1 MRLLLAEIIH
11 FHRPQ
16 CIIHALADFPR
27 IHAQIFRTKGT
38 SSSTMVATIWL
49 SRVLKHHAHRLAN
62 LIFHRFIR
70 RIHPIYEHMTFF
82 GEEDRIAELGK
93 G

>member
-1 MRLLLAEIIH
+1 MHHPRAGG
-11 FHRPQ
+11 FP
-16 CIIHALADFPR
+16 ADPR
-27 IHAQIFRTKGT
+27 QIFRTKGHILFHNG
-38 SSSTMVATIWL
+38 SDDLVI
-49 SRVLKHHAHRLAN
+49 RVLKHHAHRLAN